1 MTDLSV
7 WLVLLADLGLLILCK
22 SHNGSIMALVFI
34 AFILTGLILMKYL
47 VNRRMIRNRM
57 LAVLRILVNF
67 LLD

>member
-7 WLVLLADLGLLILCK
+7 WLVLLADLGLIILCK
-22 SHNGSIMALVFI
+22 SHNGFIMALVFM

-47 VNRRMIRNRM
+47 VNGRMIRNRM
-57 LAVLRILVNF
+57 FAVLRILVNF